1 MGVVSRISHITVLQS
16 PVSPPTYLVTQHP
29 NNSNPSKSLIASPS
43 KSENTLTASGQ
54 RTKPP
59 HLSQRPEARHS
70 LQMADRE
77 AHGLSVFR
85 TLVAFLQCLIF
96 FIRAGWGD
104 RDG

>member
-1 MGVVSRISHITVLQS
+1 MMRCERLERLAKT
-16 PVSPPTYLVTQHP
+16 
-29 NNSNPSKSLIASPS
+29 A
-43 KSENTLTASGQ
+43 ASGQ

-59 HLSQRPEARHS
+59 RLSQRPEARHS

-96 FIRAGWGD
+96 FIRAGCGD

>member
-1 MGVVSRISHITVLQS
+1 MPRERIERLAKT
-16 PVSPPTYLVTQHP
+16 
-29 NNSNPSKSLIASPS
+29 A
-43 KSENTLTASGQ
+43 ASGQ
-54 RTKPP
+54 RNKPRR
-59 HLSQRPEARHS
+59 LTQRRVARHV